1 MDFKDYYQVLGVDR
15 NASADDIKKAYRK
28 LVRKHH
34 PDVSKEADATAK
46 MAEVNEANEVL
57 SDPDKRK
64 AYDTF
69 GNRYGAG
76 DEFQP
81 PPDWEGWRQARAR
94 QGRRAGGAGGGAGG
108 FGGGA
113 HGGPH
118 GSAYGDARGG
128 PHANPF
134 GESFDGE
141 AFEGG
146 PGNEADYSEF
156 FSSLFGRRA
165 GRQAGAGA
173 EEMRFDGSDHHA
185 RIDIPISEAYHGT
198 ERTLQLRDA
207 DGQMRTLEVKIP
219 KGVREGQLVR
229 LAGQGMPGFNGG
241 KPGNLYLEVHLISS
255 PDLRVEGRDVYQR
268 LPVAPWEAA
277 LGQAVEANTVAG
289 TVEVRLPKNSQAG
302 RKLRLR
308 GKGLPGKEP
317 GDLYLELAIVL
328 PPADS
333 DAARALYEEMARELA
348 FNPRAAQAGAT
359 GDKTGDKS

>member
-15 NASADDIKKAYRK
+15 DASAEDIKKAYRK

-34 PDVSKEADATAK
+34 PDVSREADATAK

-81 PPDWEGWRQARAR
+81 PPDWQGWRQARGHESR
-94 QGRRAGGAGGGAGG
+94 GHETRGRET
-108 FGGGA
+108 F
-113 HGGPH
+113 
-118 GSAYGDARGG
+118 
-128 PHANPF
+128 
-134 GESFDGE
+134 GE
-141 AFEGG
+141 AFDESFGDGAFTGG

-165 GRQAGAGA
+165 GRQAGASAGA
-173 EEMRFDGSDHHA
+173 EQMRFDGSDHHA
-185 RIDIPISEAYHGT
+185 RIDIPIGEAYHGT
-198 ERTLQLRDA
+198 ARTLQLREA
-207 DGQMRTLEVKIP
+207 DGRMRTLEVRIP

-229 LAGQGMPGFNGG
+229 LAGQGMPGVNGG
-241 KPGNLYLEVHLISS
+241 KAGNLYLEVHLISS
-255 PDLRVEGRDVYQR
+255 PDLRVDGRDVYQR

-277 LGQAVEANTVAG
+277 LGQAVEAKTVAG

-308 GKGLPGKEP
+308 GKGLPGREP

-333 DAARALYEEMARELA
+333 AAAIALYEQMARELA
-348 FNPRAAQAGAT
+348 FNPRAAQAGTT
-359 GDKTGDKS
+359 GETS